1 VLKNKSLVDD
11 KIKNKRIRIIKNIII
26 EGSKEDF
33 NKQ

>member
-11 KIKNKRIRIIKNIII
+11 KIKNRRIRIIKNVII
-26 EGSKEDF
+26 EKIKEDF

>member
-11 KIKNKRIRIIKNIII
+11 KIKNKRIRIIKNAII
-26 EGSKEDF
+26 EGSNEDF